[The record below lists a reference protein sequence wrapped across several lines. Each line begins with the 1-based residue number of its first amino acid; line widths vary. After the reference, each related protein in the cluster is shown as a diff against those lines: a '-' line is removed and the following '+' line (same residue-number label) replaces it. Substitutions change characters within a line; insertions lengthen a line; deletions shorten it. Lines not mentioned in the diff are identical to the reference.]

1 VPCRLSIGKLHL
13 PFTRGKRLLR
23 FQKSSMLLAL
33 RFYRIGVLLHPTTRP
48 LKRAGSVL
56 PLAGGEKS
64 DIAFL
69 SIRLVI
75 QPWTNKRAVISHS
88 AVFPKARLAARKSI
102 ALSLGESRQLDGGT
116 TSPTRDTRRQAPLH
130 RDSR

>member
-1 VPCRLSIGKLHL
+1 MPFASIFFKFYIRKLHL
-13 PFTRGKRLLR
+13 PLTRGKRLLR

-48 LKRAGSVL
+48 LKRFGSVW
-56 PLAGGEKS
+56 PLAGVEKS

-69 SIRLVI
+69 SIRLVT

-88 AVFPKARLAARKSI
+88 AVFPKAR
-102 ALSLGESRQLDGGT
+102 
-116 TSPTRDTRRQAPLH
+116 
-130 RDSR
+130 